1 MTSPS
6 TNLTEALQRHQI
18 ELPDDQ
24 IKSIEKYCELLWA
37 RNESLNLTRHT
48 DFDTFVA
55 RDVIDSI
62 ELSKHFLPGERV
74 LDIGSGGGVPGILLA
89 ILRPDIHVGMCDCVK
104 KKAEALAG
112 MLADLQ
118 LDIPVFAERSEDVVL
133 AAEFDT
139 LVARAVGPLAK
150 ILTWMQETWHRFDR
164 MLLIKGPNWPN
175 ERGEARHR
183 GLLKQLELRCVSA
196 YDMPGTESQS
206 VILMLWPKGRNVQ
219 LPESVTPRAP
229 RANDDSPNDKGDAS

>member
-6 TNLTEALQRHQI
+6 TSLAEALQRHQI

-24 IKSIEKYCELLWA
+24 IRSIERYCNLLWSI
-37 RNESLNLTRHT
+37 NESLNLTRHT

-55 RDVIDSI
+55 RDIIDSI
-62 ELSKHFLPGERV
+62 ELSKLLLPGERV

-89 ILRPDIHVGMCDCVK
+89 ILRPDIHIGLCDCVK

-112 MLADLQ
+112 MLTELK
-118 LDIPVFAERSEDVVL
+118 LDVPVFAERSEDVVM

-139 LVARAVGPLAK
+139 LVARAVGPLPK
-150 ILTWMQETWHRFDR
+150 ILTWMKETWHRFDR
-164 MLLIKGPNWPN
+164 MLLTKGPNWPN

-183 GLLKQLELRCVSA
+183 GLLKQLELRCVA
-196 YDMPGTESQS
+196 NYDMPGTESQS
-206 VILMLWPKGRNVQ
+206 AILMLWPKGKKIE
-219 LPESVTPRAP
+219 LPESA
-229 RANDDSPNDKGDAS
+229 ASHHDPHSDEGNLS